1 MSEHQ
6 IVLRFS
12 HEDPSF
18 VLLFSNKNQKKIQS
32 LTLDQISVATP
43 SLEFVGA
50 LMVADESTKQTLV
63 DITVHGMRAGIPFQG
78 YAFDLV
84 TCVSKPRRQFISDP
98 KPATDKIRFTVV
110 PLNSKLL
117 VWPPFLVYLT
127 LKFA

>member
-1 MSEHQ
+1 
-6 IVLRFS
+6 
-12 HEDPSF
+12 
-18 VLLFSNKNQKKIQS
+18 
-32 LTLDQISVATP
+32 
-43 SLEFVGA
+43 
-50 LMVADESTKQTLV
+50 MVADESTKQTLV

-84 TCVSKPRRQFISDP
+84 TCVSKPRRQFISAP